1 MHQAEWITMT
11 AREQRRVQVLA
22 RVLAGQLTLWEA
34 AVVLGLSV
42 RQARRLKSALVRA
55 GPAAVAHGNRGRP
68 SSRRLSAELRQTVI
82 VLYQGM
88 YGGLNHQHFCELLAE
103 REGLVVSV
111 ASVRRILRAAGLGS
125 PRSRRPPPHRARRE
139 RMPAEGMLLQLDAS
153 PHRWL
158 GADGPR
164 WSLLGAVDDA
174 TGEPVAA
181 LFREQEDAAG
191 YLLLLR
197 QVVTSRGIPA
207 AIYRDRHSIFRA
219 PGTEKLSL
227 EDQLVST
234 ADVLPTQVG
243 RVLAELGIASIPASS
258 PQAKGRIER
267 SWRTH
272 QDRLCAELRLAGVRT
287 LDQAN
292 AFLPAY
298 LARFH
303 AHFSVLPCSPEAAY
317 VPLEQTAD
325 LERLF
330 CFKYT
335 RKVASDNTLHFAGH
349 ILQLQPGPDRLSYA
363 RLVVEVHQRLDSSLV
378 VLCQGRIVLHVAA
391 AANPPPL
398 RTHSRGALAPS
409 GSPEP
414 LSPTPTPTP
423 PRASPSTRA
432 HPWRRSYATMIPAK
446 RTPSWI
452 A

>member
-1 MHQAEWITMT
+1 MQLEWITMT

-22 RVLAGQLTLWEA
+22 QVLAGELKLWEA
-34 AVVLGLSV
+34 AVVLGLSI
-42 RQARRLKSALVRA
+42 RQTRRLKGALVRA
-55 GPAAVAHGNRGRP
+55 GPAAVAHGNRGR
-68 SSRRLSAELRQTVI
+68 SSPRRLPAELRQALI
-82 VLYQGM
+82 VLYQGT
-88 YGGLNHQHFCELLAE
+88 YAGLNHQHFCELLAE

-125 PRSRRPPPHRARRE
+125 PHTRRPAPHRARRE

-158 GADGPR
+158 GRDGPR

-191 YLLLLR
+191 YLMLLR
-197 QVVTSRGIPA
+197 HVVHTRGIPA

-219 PGTEKLSL
+219 PGTERLSL
-227 EDQLVST
+227 DEELVGT
-234 ADVLPTQVG
+234 RQPTQVG

-272 QDRLCAELRLAGVRT
+272 QDRLSAELRLGGIST
-287 LDQAN
+287 LEQAN

-298 LARFH
+298 LARYH
-303 AHFSVLPCSPEAAY
+303 ASFSVPPRSPEAAY
-317 VPLEQTAD
+317 VPLDPSAD
-325 LERLF
+325 LDRLF

-335 RKVASDNTLHFAGH
+335 RKVASDNTLHFAGQV
-349 ILQLQPGPDRLSYA
+349 LQLQPGPHRLSYA
-363 RLVVEVHQRLDSSLV
+363 RLVVEVQQRLDSSLV
-378 VLCQGRIVLHVAA
+378 VLCQGHLVLHLSAP
-391 AANPPPL
+391 ANPPPL
-398 RTHSRGALAPS
+398 RTHARGTLAPS
-409 GSPEP
+409 SLPPP
-414 LSPTPTPTP
+414 LP
-423 PRASPSTRA
+423 PATAAPAPPPAPQPTRA
-432 HPWRRSYATMIPAK
+432 HPWRRSYQTMTPAR

-452 A
+452 P